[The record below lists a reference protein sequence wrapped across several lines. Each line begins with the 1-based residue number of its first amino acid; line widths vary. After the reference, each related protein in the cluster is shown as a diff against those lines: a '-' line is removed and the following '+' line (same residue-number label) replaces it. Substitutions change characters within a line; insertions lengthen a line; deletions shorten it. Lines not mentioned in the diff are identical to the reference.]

1 MYVNSGYLYNSRVDF
16 KDHSRPLIVGSCGT
30 YRLKKHPVLPSHR
43 PKGRVDYQLLYI
55 ATGKAHFYFQ
65 GKETVVPAGHVV
77 LYCPGEEQKYTYY
90 AADAPEVFW
99 VHFTG
104 YDVKNILKYYHFSPK
119 RHVYYSGTL
128 PEYKWIFQR
137 MIQELQLCR
146 PLYEE
151 LLASLLNSLLLLMNR
166 QAEEGSGCVSGI
178 ESEIETAVS
187 YFSSHYDQKIS
198 VEDYAR
204 ERHISVNYFI
214 RNFKQYMKM
223 TPGQYILSVRMA
235 NAQHL
240 LEQSDYNI
248 TQIASIVGYDD
259 PLYFSRVFKKQV
271 GISPSQYR
279 RRMLEYDDPE

>member
-30 YRLKKHPVLPSHR
+30 YRLKNHPVLPSCR

-65 GKETVVPAGHVV
+65 GKDTVVPAGHVV
-77 LYCPGEEQKYTYY
+77 LYCPGEEQRYTYY
-90 AADAPEVFW
+90 AADTPEVFW

-119 RHVYYSGTL
+119 CHVYYSGTL

-151 LLASLLNSLLLLMNR
+151 LLASLFNSLLLLINR
-166 QAEEGSGCVSGI
+166 QEMEGSSCASGI
-178 ESEIETAVS
+178 ESEIEAAVA
-187 YFSSHYDQKIS
+187 YFSSHYDHKIS

-271 GISPSQYR
+271 GLSPTQYR
-279 RRMLEYDDPE
+279 RRMLEDADGE